1 MRSRAGVFKCG
12 PRSSLT
18 SVLPASSFKAIS
30 PDRMSSCCITV
41 MPQLQSQASLTGLS
55 RALTHAVLSCSG
67 APAAQQS
74 MGAKPRR
81 RTNAD
86 LDELQHP
93 LLGDQPTLQLMTPKD
108 ATGARLSSPPQ
119 SRDNA
124 ARLMLH

>member
-1 MRSRAGVFKCG
+1 MLVLLHHCITQASVTDMSHRAGQAV
-12 PRSSLT
+12 T
-18 SVLPASSFKAIS
+18 HVVL
-30 PDRMSSCCITV
+30 C
-41 MPQLQSQASLTGLS
+41 
-55 RALTHAVLSCSG
+55 CSG

-108 ATGARLSSPPQ
+108 ATGARLVFPPW

-124 ARLMLH
+124 ASLMLH